1 MGHRQRPKA
10 NSKAKRRFYKRT
22 ILDLKNRTRDLDRI
36 QDDLKALADGKVTTA
51 ELDYVANATDLPGN
65 GQFHCV
71 HCARHFVD
79 ARNLE
84 IHLKT
89 KDHKKQ
95 VKRCAEEQYTQAE
108 ADAGAGKGSGS

>member
-10 NSKAKRRFYKRT
+10 NTRAKRRFYKRT

-36 QDDLKALADGKVTTA
+36 QDDLKALAEGGKTTA
-51 ELDYVANATDLPGN
+51 ELDYIANAVDLPAG

-71 HCARHFVD
+71 HCARHFID
-79 ARNLE
+79 ARTMD
-84 IHLKT
+84 IHMRT

-95 VKRCAEEQYTQAE
+95 VKRCNEEQYTQAE
-108 ADAGAGKGSGS
+108 ADAGAGVSSK